1 MKRTTRPLSRVA
13 KYHAPQLIRERQQ
26 ARRKRI
32 RRQSVAFLL
41 ALSLIL
47 PVLFTGVTY
56 AERLLSSHPAYYSD
70 TTKVIYMKEKSRVL
84 PRSVATPVW
93 FYNPD
98 EDE

>member
-13 KYHAPQLIRERQQ
+13 KYHTPQAIKERQQ
-26 ARRKRI
+26 ARRKRT

-56 AERLLSSHPAYYSD
+56 AERLLSPYPAYYSD
-70 TTKVIYMKEKSRVL
+70 TTKVIYMKEKSRLL